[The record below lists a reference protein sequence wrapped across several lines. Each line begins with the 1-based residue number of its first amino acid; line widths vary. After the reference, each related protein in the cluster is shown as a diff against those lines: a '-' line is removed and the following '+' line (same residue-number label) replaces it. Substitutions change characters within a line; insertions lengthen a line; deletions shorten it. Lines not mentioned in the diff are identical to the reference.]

1 MKVVEELLSYAGIG
15 RGRMALRWVSAAEG
29 QLFADTVTQLTNA
42 TQELGRFEAA
52 QFKLQLAAV
61 ERVLTGP
68 RVRWLCGMD
77 RQVTER
83 GNVYNEKVDEQAYQS
98 LLQMALRDEYQ
109 KALLLEVLKDGPLSV
124 REMAGKTGLPVY
136 MVSLSLND
144 LERRGQAEL
153 KGYEGSTPKFISLAA

>member
-1 MKVVEELLSYAGIG
+1 MPVVQQLLELAGIG
-15 RGRMALRWVSAAEG
+15 RDRMVLRWVSAAEG
-29 QLFADTVTQLTNA
+29 QLFANSMADLTSNTRA
-42 TQELGRFEAA
+42 LGAFDRE
-52 QFKLQLAAV
+52 QYRLQLAAV

-68 RVRWLCGMD
+68 RVRWLSGMD

-98 LLQMALRDEYQ
+98 LLQMVLRDEYQ
-109 KALLLEVLKDGPLSV
+109 KALILEVLQEGPLSV

-136 MVSLSLND
+136 MVSLGLND